1 MMALWRRIMLW
12 GIPGVL
18 LAALAWSLVPH
29 AGPPAVPPAPAG
41 SRATQPA
48 AARAIGGT
56 PAGATGEVVPVEGAV
71 KRATATRPETPAA
84 TRLEN
89 TVTSGEIHGGTLVG
103 TDEAGRPRWQ
113 IKADDVLLGQGQNV
127 VLLRNVHATFY
138 DPKGTPMIVT
148 GARGQYNTTTR
159 EVDLE
164 GSVHGVSST
173 GREIFADTLHYSPAA
188 ANVTGAGHVRVVEE
202 RVIMYADQM
211 VSDITLGQ
219 TKFSGNVHM
228 TLK

>member
-29 AGPPAVPPAPAG
+29 AGPPATPPVPAG
-41 SRATQPA
+41 SRAAQPT
-48 AARAIGGT
+48 AARAD
-56 PAGATGEVVPVEGAV
+56 GAPSDANGEMVPVEGAA
-71 KRATATRPETPAA
+71 KRATAMRPETPAA
-84 TRLEN
+84 TLLEK
-89 TVTSGEIHGGTLVG
+89 TVASGEIHGGTLVG

-113 IKADDVLLGQGQNV
+113 IKADDVLLGQGQKV

-138 DPKGTPMIVT
+138 DPQGTPMTVT

-219 TKFSGNVHM
+219 TKFFGNVHM